1 MPKIFALIDCNNFY
15 VSCERAF
22 DPKLEGK
29 PVVVLSNNDGCA
41 VARSNE
47 AKALGVGMG
56 QPYFQ
61 FKNEFIKQ
69 GGVALSSN
77 YALYGD
83 MSNRVMSI
91 IGEFCEDMEVY
102 SIDEA
107 FVSFD
112 GIPEDELGDV
122 ALQMR
127 KRVLQCTGIP
137 VSIGIAPTKTLAKIA
152 NEIAKKDGKKENIY
166 GGVFS
171 LYNKPQETVDH
182 HLTAIDVGDVWGV
195 GRQYAK
201 FLKSYQIHTAFD
213 LTKAQDTWV
222 QKNLTIQGLRM
233 VQELRG
239 VRCHNLQFH
248 PDPKK
253 GIASTRMF
261 GRPVTTLK
269 ELQEAV
275 ALYTTTAAEK
285 LRKEGLVTANIHV
298 FIITNRFQKNSY
310 YNSTMIVLP
319 ERTNYTPT
327 LITGAL
333 QGLDKIFKAG
343 YEYRKAG
350 VMVTDLS
357 PQDEVPVDLFS
368 LREEVEE
375 ERNQKRTIMKRMD
388 GLNRIYGKHTV
399 RVARLGFN
407 QGWWMMRNIRTPR
420 YTTVWEELLRVG

>member
-1 MPKIFALIDCNNFY
+1 M
-15 VSCERAF
+15 
-22 DPKLEGK
+22 
-29 PVVVLSNNDGCA
+29 VVLSNNDGCA

-56 QPYFQ
+56 EPYFKFREQ
-61 FKNEFIKQ
+61 FTKA
-69 GGVALSSN
+69 GGIALSSN

-83 MSNRVMSI
+83 MSSRVMDI
-91 IGEFCEDMEVY
+91 IREECEVMEVY

-107 FVSFD
+107 FISFD
-112 GIPEDELGDV
+112 GIKPEELIMVG
-122 ALQMR
+122 MRIR

-152 NEIAKKDGKKENIY
+152 NEIAKKDGKNENIY
-166 GGVFS
+166 GGIFS
-171 LYNKPQETVDH
+171 LYNKPQEVVDH
-182 HLTAIDVGDVWGV
+182 HLTTVVVGDVWGV

-201 FLKSYQIHTAFD
+201 FLNLHNITTAFD
-213 LTKAQDTWV
+213 LTKAQDIWI
-222 QKNLTIQGLRM
+222 KKHLTIQGLRM

-239 VRCHNLQFH
+239 VRCYNLQFH

-261 GRPVTTLK
+261 GRPVTSLK

-275 ALYTTTAAEK
+275 ASYTTIVGEK

-298 FIITNRFQKNSY
+298 FIITNRFHKNSY

-319 ERTNYTPT
+319 DRTSYTPA
-327 LITGAL
+327 LIAGAL
-333 QGLDKIFKAG
+333 QGLQKIFKDG
-343 YEYRKAG
+343 LEYRKAG

-368 LREEVEE
+368 TREVVEKT
-375 ERNQKRTIMKRMD
+375 RNQKNVIMNKMD
-388 GLNRIYGKHTV
+388 MLNRTYGKNTV
-399 RVARLGFN
+399 RLARLGFD
-407 QGWWMMRNIRTPR
+407 QLWGMRRNTRTPR
-420 YTTVWEELLRVG
+420 YTTVWGELLRVG